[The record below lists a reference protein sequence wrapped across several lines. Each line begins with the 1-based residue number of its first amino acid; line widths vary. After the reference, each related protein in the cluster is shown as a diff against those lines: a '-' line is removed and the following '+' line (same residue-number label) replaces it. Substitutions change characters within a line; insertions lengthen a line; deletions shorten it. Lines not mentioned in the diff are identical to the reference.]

1 MAAWDDGLFYGYF
14 YNKSFVVRYE
24 RFPGTG
30 SCKLIEWP
38 CGGNHRIWKCLLANN
53 QIQFAYLRKQNLFI
67 ESFNLSDLDCFLS
80 VGMDKW
86 QSKVIRKVEL
96 IIHPYFATVSD
107 DGSLGLWNMSH
118 QSLQQLTSGFHRSS
132 INTVSFCSGVL
143 FSGGGRSEIIAYDF
157 MSTNE
162 LCFTAFYCHSKTKDN
177 SLNEEVRVSAIESFE
192 CDEKSINL
200 IFALTNG
207 CVMFGSYDRF
217 HKKFDESRFYEVKV
231 YEYPNCYVTCMASD
245 FKSKPKFIYF
255 GLSNGVF
262 VIFSIETKSVIYS
275 KRIHKGTIVSV
286 ASTDDAIFSGGY
298 DGNLYE
304 IKLSQESLFQHKL
317 VYSNLFPINANL
329 HS

>member
-1 MAAWDDGLFYGYF
+1 
-14 YNKSFVVRYE
+14 
-24 RFPGTG
+24 
-30 SCKLIEWP
+30 
-38 CGGNHRIWKCLLANN
+38 
-53 QIQFAYLRKQNLFI
+53 
-67 ESFNLSDLDCFLS
+67 
-80 VGMDKW
+80 
-86 QSKVIRKVEL
+86 
-96 IIHPYFATVSD
+96 
-107 DGSLGLWNMSH
+107 
-118 QSLQQLTSGFHRSS
+118 
-132 INTVSFCSGVL
+132 
-143 FSGGGRSEIIAYDF
+143 

-177 SLNEEVRVSAIESFE
+177 SLNEDLRVSAIESFE

-317 VYSNLFPINANL
+317 VYSNLFPINGICTLDAGIISFACGDGNILIMSKNFEIKKKFESFIKDINGMIHIDDNL
-329 HS
+329 IVYGGNGLQTFLTI